1 MKKVFAVLLVLVMA
15 FVLLHAPA
23 SRAEEDGDLKFVVN
37 WPEVAP
43 NNGDTVVVEIYRYNA
58 KTQTWGKD
66 YSVPSRASVEI
77 TATCTSAGEA
87 VCTVTGAEIGTYD
100 VWQRTYEIDALG
112 HDMVHHDVQAPTCEE
127 VGWETEGD
135 ACSRCDEF
143 NDGLIPALGHSWS
156 DWTPTE
162 DGKSHT
168 HTCQREDCGATETFD
183 HTGGEATC
191 IAKAKCTTC
200 GAEYGEINE
209 DAHLFPEEP
218 EYVEPTCVSPG
229 YWLFVCQYDPNH
241 TFIEE
246 DGDSEIDE
254 NNHDWGDWTPTEDG
268 KSHTHTR
275 QREGCGA
282 TETFDHTGGEAT
294 CIAKAKCTTCG
305 AEYGSAL
312 GHDWAAELTRGEAT
326 HYYACSRCDERKDE
340 AAHTGGTA
348 TCTEQA
354 RCDACGKRYG
364 EPLGHEIVYV
374 DFVFPTCT
382 EDGMLEHYECTRCG
396 KVFGDAAGTR
406 EVEKDRFVMPAS
418 GHTEVVDPAVAPTC
432 TEDGLTEGKHCSA
445 CSEVL
450 EEQKTIDALGHEI
463 VSMPLVEPTCTEPGI
478 MRHYECTRCGKSF
491 IDSAGTR
498 EGMMTLA
505 LGHTEVVDSAVAAT
519 CTETGLTEGKHCSF
533 CKAVLVEQKA
543 VPALGHNW
551 GEGIVL
557 TEPEV
562 GKPGVKTRVCLR
574 CNECEQKKI
583 EPLVL
588 VQDQAGQAVPYR
600 MEAVD
605 TPAGKAVVV
614 TPDVDQSGQR
624 ANQDAQQI
632 ASVPTLCLTQEV
644 VEKWLEEGFKFTW
657 FVNGEATLE
666 IDLGKL
672 YFDMF
677 FPDLGDTH
685 ENAGFLISMWSNGEE
700 LDLLVNALTASME
713 KVSVTGLA
721 GLLLRI
727 GDKTV
732 DVTLDAEGKFTYT
745 LVS

>member
-168 HTCQREDCGATETFD
+168 HTCQRED
-183 HTGGEATC
+183 
-191 IAKAKCTTC
+191 
-200 GAEYGEINE
+200 
-209 DAHLFPEEP
+209 
-218 EYVEPTCVSPG
+218 
-229 YWLFVCQYDPNH
+229 
-241 TFIEE
+241 
-246 DGDSEIDE
+246 
-254 NNHDWGDWTPTEDG
+254 
-268 KSHTHTR
+268 
-275 QREGCGA
+275 CGA

-551 GEGIVL
+551 GEWIVL